1 MRCLMFFKISH
12 CRRTAWELPLRR
24 SILFANGLAAH
35 AGGMKMQM
43 ASFLQTAIVFLL
55 LTNMISAL
63 VAFYAM
69 KSVHVEAQPKRNAAL
84 ERKLQALLGRN

>member
-1 MRCLMFFKISH
+1 
-12 CRRTAWELPLRR
+12 
-24 SILFANGLAAH
+24 
-35 AGGMKMQM
+35 MQM

>member
-1 MRCLMFFKISH
+1 MTCCLCGFPGSDNAA
-12 CRRTAWELPLRR
+12 RELPFRFGIARQRTGGRLPED
-24 SILFANGLAAH
+24 AA
-35 AGGMKMQM
+35 MQM
-43 ASFLQTAIVFLL
+43 TSFLQTAIVFLL

-69 KSVHVEAQPKRNAAL
+69 KASQIQAQPQRSAAL